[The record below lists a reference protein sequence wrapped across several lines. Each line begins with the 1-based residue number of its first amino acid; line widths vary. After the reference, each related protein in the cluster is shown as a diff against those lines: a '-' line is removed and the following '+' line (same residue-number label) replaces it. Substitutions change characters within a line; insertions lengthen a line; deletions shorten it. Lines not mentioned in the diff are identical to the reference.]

1 MKLYICLN
9 SLFYPLFQKYQ
20 NLKMAKFSIRE
31 LGYTCWFAK
40 FKTREKSVFTKS
52 RESRNLIPLK
62 SNAFKVYYFIL
73 LRYFILFHL
82 TFILGSRGRVR
93 QKTLRKK
100 CLCRYAAIKRAYP
113 ASRQDHVSRYPVKKK
128 PCSSQDPVIKKGCV
142 ELFAETFSV
151 KEKSNMRD
159 KYLSFFILTLFQLT
173 WIFFL

>member
-9 SLFYPLFQKYQ
+9 SLFYTLFRKYQ

-113 ASRQDHVSRYPVKKK
+113 ASRQDHVSRYPAKKN
-128 PCSSQDPVIKKGCV
+128 PAHPRILSSKRAVLSCLLKHSLLKKNQTCV
-142 ELFAETFSV
+142 
-151 KEKSNMRD
+151 
-159 KYLSFFILTLFQLT
+159 LST
-173 WIFFL
+173 

>member
-9 SLFYPLFQKYQ
+9 SLFYTLFQKYQ

-100 CLCRYAAIKRAYP
+100 CLCRYAAIKGLIPHPVKITYP
-113 ASRQDHVSRYPVKKK
+113 AIPHKKN
-128 PCSSQDPVIKKGCV
+128 PAHPRILSSKRAVLSCLLKHSLLKKNQTCV
-142 ELFAETFSV
+142 
-151 KEKSNMRD
+151 
-159 KYLSFFILTLFQLT
+159 LST
-173 WIFFL
+173 

>member
-1 MKLYICLN
+1 MIHLSKFLVLD
-9 SLFYPLFQKYQ
+9 P
-20 NLKMAKFSIRE
+20 FSIYIRIICISICIRE
-31 LGYTCWFAK
+31 IGYTCRFAK

-62 SNAFKVYYFIL
+62 SNTFKVYNFIL

-113 ASRQDHVSRYPVKKK
+113 ASRQDHVSRYPAKKTLLI
-128 PCSSQDPVIKKGCV
+128 PGSCHQKGLC
-142 ELFAETFSV
+142 
-151 KEKSNMRD
+151 
-159 KYLSFFILTLFQLT
+159 
-173 WIFFL
+173 